1 MSRPRLF
8 AFPLAVVLAGTLL
21 PTSVSSQTPPT
32 RRPPVA
38 LLLLSLAAETPGLA
52 LINALTDAQRAQA
65 VLSVS
70 KTANDNL
77 IEAW

>member
-32 RRPPVA
+32 RRPPME
-38 LLLLSLAAETPGLA
+38 LLRLSLAAETPGLA

-65 VLSVS
+65 VLCVS